1 MSKNIMISEHKDV
14 IRFNAEIRYANHL
27 SNRGSEKEL
36 VEFCLNENYI
46 IPKKYEE
53 LFANFVSESVQEFN
67 NVVEVENF
75 TEAKSV
81 ETQDPKVTSTMEELK
96 NKLKTTLSDLSVNIK
111 AASANNDKE
120 KVAKLKEV
128 EAKIAKI
135 KKEVANSDG
144 FSFSMLVKYLWEAL
158 KACIALAVIL
168 LGAFAVAVL
177 VTGVTSLAALSA
189 VLVGKVTVAW
199 GAQAAIPMAMA
210 HLSLATTT
218 ISGALLALPIVV
230 KFALAGIAVLM
241 LFSNMANR
249 FAKVNA
255 QNELSENDKKAM
267 VSEINGKIEEVKKI
281 TKEKIPTKISA

>member
-75 TEAKSV
+75 MEAKSV

-111 AASANNDKE
+111 AASANKDKE